1 MSSQPLNKQVLVL
14 NSKFLLTKDM
24 DYKNPKLTADG
35 AVLKQDKILLVKR
48 KNNPYKDKWALPGG
62 YVEYGEIVENA
73 VVREVL
79 EETGLKTA
87 VKEIIGVYS
96 DPKRDPRGHT
106 VTIVYL
112 LELIKGELKS
122 GDDAAD
128 ARFFSLDS
136 LPDLAFD
143 HNLIINDV
151 IRRK

>member
-1 MSSQPLNKQVLVL
+1 
-14 NSKFLLTKDM
+14 M

-62 YVEYGEIVENA
+62 FVEYGERVENT

-79 EETGLKTA
+79 EETGLKTK

-112 LELIKGELKS
+112 LELINGELKS

-143 HNLIINDV
+143 HDLIINDV

>member
-1 MSSQPLNKQVLVL
+1 MITVSIYGIQTRE
-14 NSKFLLTKDM
+14 FLLTKDM

-62 YVEYGEIVENA
+62 FVEYGERVENT

-79 EETGLKTA
+79 EETGLKTK

-112 LELIKGELKS
+112 LELINGELKS

-143 HNLIINDV
+143 HDLIINDV

>member
-1 MSSQPLNKQVLVL
+1 MPSQPLNKQVLVL

-35 AVLKQDKILLVKR
+35 AVLKQDKILLIKR

-143 HNLIINDV
+143 HDKIINDV

>member
-1 MSSQPLNKQVLVL
+1 MPSQPLNKQVLVL

-62 YVEYGEIVENA
+62 FVEYGERVENT

-79 EETGLKTA
+79 EETGLKTK

-112 LELIKGELKS
+112 LELINGELKS

-143 HNLIINDV
+143 HDLIINDV